1 MYFKYLLPFPLPS
14 QKGNGKEFEIESL
27 NMINYSMWKRKMYH
41 QVKKEVQK
49 IYDTMFKETNDKV

>member
-14 QKGNGKEFEIESL
+14 QKGTGKEFDIESL